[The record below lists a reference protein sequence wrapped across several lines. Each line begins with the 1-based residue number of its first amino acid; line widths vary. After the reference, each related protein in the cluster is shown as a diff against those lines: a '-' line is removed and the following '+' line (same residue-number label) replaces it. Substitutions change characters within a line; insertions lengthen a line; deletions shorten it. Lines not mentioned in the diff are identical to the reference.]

1 MKLRQ
6 ILSAFA
12 LFSLFLTLACSST
25 NKNMDLPPRVPAKA
39 TPVPVQ
45 TPADEEIVSQPSSQ
59 AVISEEDVLE
69 EIPQNL
75 VELNSKGYLKDV
87 FFGTD
92 SFELNPEMRDMLAEN
107 AGWLRNYSSIVIRIA
122 GHCDERNTREYNMAL
137 GERRANAVRD
147 YLVFL
152 GIAPNRIM
160 TISYGE
166 ERPFAEGHVESAWRL
181 NRRAHFL
188 ITAR

>member
-1 MKLRQ
+1 M
-6 ILSAFA
+6 
-12 LFSLFLTLACSST
+12 ACSSS
-25 NKNMDLPPRVPAKA
+25 NKSMDLPPRVPPKA

-45 TPADEEIVSQPSSQ
+45 SPVDEEIVAQTPSQ
-59 AVISEEDVLE
+59 AVISEEDVRE

-87 FFGTD
+87 FFDTD
-92 SFELNPEMRDMLAEN
+92 SFDLNPEMRDMLAKN
-107 AGWLRNYSSIVIRIA
+107 ATWLRNYPSIVVRVA

-152 GIAPNRIM
+152 GIAPGRIT

-166 ERPFAEGHVESAWRL
+166 ERPFAQGHGESAWRL